1 MHKLVMSTFDQTQQ
15 DFLLDGVFDALF
27 PPENDVFM
35 APTDVPTPA
44 KKTGKPR
51 KTKKP
56 TPTPPAEEEDE
67 DEGVA
72 GTTKRLLYEEGE
84 ILTDFKYHTAKTM
97 LLFSSTSSAIKSYG
111 LLKKVEVKFPYA
123 RFAPG
128 YNSQGDYYLTCERED
143 RKKPGEALV
152 YNPATGV
159 DPRTSPIVV
168 DLVTRIIPG
177 LPIDQNEYTR
187 KLVEDSTDA
196 ELIKQAKSD
205 TEVGRAN
212 WWTESLN
219 HLEKYFRVM
228 NPLTKEIYIPAG
240 IGSSVKDAFWKEQ
253 CIPRLEAFAGR
264 MNKKNV
270 KVCVVTRKNEFVSLR
285 NSFKRRGQWD
295 DDSASSKRNSPA
307 Y

>member
-1 MHKLVMSTFDQTQQ
+1 
-15 DFLLDGVFDALF
+15 
-27 PPENDVFM
+27 
-35 APTDVPTPA
+35 
-44 KKTGKPR
+44 
-51 KTKKP
+51 
-56 TPTPPAEEEDE
+56 
-67 DEGVA
+67 
-72 GTTKRLLYEEGE
+72 
-84 ILTDFKYHTAKTM
+84 M
-97 LLFSSTSSAIKSYG
+97 LLFSSTSSAVKSYG

-128 YNSQGDYYLTCERED
+128 YTTQGDYYLTCERED
-143 RKKPGEALV
+143 RKTPGEALV
-152 YNPATGV
+152 YNPSAGV
-159 DPRTSPIVV
+159 DPRSSPIVV

-177 LPIDQNEYTR
+177 QPIGQNEYPR
-187 KLVEDSTDA
+187 KLVADPTTGDV

-205 TEVGRAN
+205 TEVGRGN

-219 HLEKYFRVM
+219 HLEKYFKVM
-228 NPLTKEIYIPAG
+228 NPLVREIYIPAG
-240 IGSSVKDAFWKEQ
+240 IGSSVKDTFWKEQ

-295 DDSASSKRNSPA
+295 DDSASSKRNSQA